1 MKKVAIA
8 CQGGGIH
15 ASFTV
20 GVLSEILNYIED
32 KKSDSVED
40 QKFKLVGLSGT
51 SAGALCALMVWYGLA
66 SKKGSAGSVRDARE
80 GLNKFWKSFAADG
93 VAERILNFAACSGS
107 KLREVETSAL
117 RLQAPIFSLN
127 PNGAI
132 SQAVFAVL
140 PQLGI
145 RQEYFDLKKL
155 LNVSCPDFESID
167 WSLLKTRLLVG
178 ATDVLNGI
186 EAVFDSN
193 LRTQNITKPVLDNWR
208 KQLPLSLPG
217 VAASGTLPEILPAER
232 IDGLCYWDGL
242 YSLNP
247 PIREFWKKNTRE
259 YVDYDDMPDEIW
271 VVRINPQQCKTEP
284 QSHAA
289 IEDREN
295 ELMGNLSLNKE
306 LDFIAHMNEMIE
318 WLKDPAILEN
328 TYKKITLRTIKMTR
342 ETATKMDYASK
353 FNRSSSFMDQLRL
366 EGHKIARQWLQEWEK
381 GKAPSYPEDAGY
393 EPRE

>member
-20 GVLSEILNYIED
+20 GVLSEILDYVED
-32 KKSDSVED
+32 KKLDSVED
-40 QKFKLVGLSGT
+40 KKFELVGLSGT

-66 SKKGSAGSVRDARE
+66 SKKGSAGSARDARE
-80 GLNKFWKSFAADG
+80 GLNKFWKSFAAES
-93 VAERILNFAACSGS
+93 VAERILNFAAVSAS

-117 RLQAPIFSLN
+117 RLQAPVFSLN
-127 PNGAI
+127 PSGAI
-132 SQAVFAVL
+132 TQAVFAVL

-155 LNVSCPDFESID
+155 LHVSCPDFESID
-167 WSLLKTRLLVG
+167 WSGLKTRLLVG

-186 EAVFDSN
+186 EAVFDSD
-193 LRTQNITKPVLDNWR
+193 LRKRNITKPVRDNWR
-208 KQLPLSLPG
+208 MQVPLSLAG

-232 IDGLCYWDGL
+232 IDGTCYWDGL

-247 PIREFWKKNTRE
+247 PIREFWKKNAKE
-259 YVDYDDMPDEIW
+259 FVDYVDMPDEIW
-271 VVRINPQQCKTEP
+271 VVRINPQQCRSEP

-306 LDFIAHMNEMIE
+306 LDFIAHMNELIGALRE
-318 WLKDPAILEN
+318 PDKY
-328 TYKKITLRTIKMTR
+328 YKRIILRTIKMTR
-342 ETATKMDYASK
+342 ETAAKMDYASK

-366 EGHKIARQWLQEWEK
+366 EGHETARQWLRAWEN
-381 GKAPSYPEDAGY
+381 GKAPCYPDDAGY